1 MRLWTLHPKY
11 LDAQGLTALWREAL
25 LAQKVLMGQ
34 TKGYKHHP
42 QLLRFK
48 QHPDPLGAIAAYL
61 NVVHDESVE
70 RGYQFDKSKIIAAP
84 NTVKIVC
91 TDGQLSYEL
100 AHLKEKLKQRDKKK
114 YEEIRLIEKAA
125 ANPMFSIIRGS
136 AESWE
141 IIRKT

>member
-11 LDAQGLTALWREAL
+11 LDVQGLIALWREAL
-25 LAQKVLMGQ
+25 LAQKVLQGQ

-48 QHPDPLGAIAAYL
+48 QHPDPVGAIAAYL
-61 NVVHDESVE
+61 NVVHNESVV
-70 RGYQFDKSKIIAAP
+70 RGYQFDKNKIIADAAA
-84 NTVKIVC
+84 IRIIC

-114 YEEIRLIEKAA
+114 YEEIRMIRTAA

-136 AESWE
+136 AEYWE
-141 IIRKT
+141 VIRKT